1 MVFNGPLFDIHP
13 RYMHFKNL
21 MLDFFRGMQVESM
34 EIEGLQHVISVS
46 VGEQLNDPTT
56 TKEDLPSIL
65 FRVYI
70 IRSKRVAESNTVR
83 IELEEM
89 GPRMDLKLGRW
100 QEANED
106 MMKMALQKPKDT
118 AVHGLFCGADDRSR
132 RRRMWRL
139 ILWEI
144 SWVGFMLVCRT
155 WASCRHGK

>member
-1 MVFNGPLFDIHP
+1 MVFNGPLFDMHP

-21 MLDFFRGMQVESM
+21 MLDFFRGIQVESM

-46 VGEQLNDPTT
+46 AGEQVNDPTT

-89 GPRMDLKLGRW
+89 GPRMDIKLGRW

-118 AVHGLFCGADDRSR
+118 TVHD
-132 RRRMWRL
+132 
-139 ILWEI
+139 
-144 SWVGFMLVCRT
+144 
-155 WASCRHGK
+155 

>member
-1 MVFNGPLFDIHP
+1 MVFNGPLFDMHP

-46 VGEQLNDPTT
+46 AGEQVNDPTT
-56 TKEDLPSIL
+56 TKEDFPSIL

-70 IRSKRVAESNTVR
+70 IRSKRVTENNTVR

-100 QEANED
+100 QEPNED

-118 AVHGLFCGADDRSR
+118 AVHGVLMVLMIGQDEEECGD
-132 RRRMWRL
+132 
-139 ILWEI
+139 
-144 SWVGFMLVCRT
+144 
-155 WASCRHGK
+155 

>member
-1 MVFNGPLFDIHP
+1 MVFHGPLFDMHP

-46 VGEQLNDPTT
+46 AGEQVNDPTT
-56 TKEDLPSIL
+56 TKEDLPMIL

-70 IRSKRVAESNTVR
+70 IRSKREAESKSVR

-100 QEANED
+100 KEANED
-106 MMKMALQKPKDT
+106 MMSMALQKPKDT
-118 AVHGLFCGADDRSR
+118 AVHVFLIGANGRSR
-132 RRRMWRL
+132 RRRMWKL

-144 SWVGFMLVCRT
+144 SWAGFMLVCRT
-155 WASCRHGK
+155 